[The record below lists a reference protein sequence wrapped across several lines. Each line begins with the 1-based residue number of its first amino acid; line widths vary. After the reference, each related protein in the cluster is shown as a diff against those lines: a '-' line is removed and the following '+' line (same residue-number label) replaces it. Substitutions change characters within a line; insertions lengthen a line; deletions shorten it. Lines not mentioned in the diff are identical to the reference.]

1 MVWML
6 LVISLFVAAAVVS
19 VGMLLS
25 ALVMGRALN
34 QTHNLNGVDLDLID
48 VEPRMASL
56 GTQDFAN
63 KPMLAGQVLS
73 SAECTCNT

>member
-34 QTHNLNGVDLDLID
+34 QTHNLNGV
-48 VEPRMASL
+48 RS
-56 GTQDFAN
+56 
-63 KPMLAGQVLS
+63 
-73 SAECTCNT
+73 

>member
-1 MVWML
+1 MAMVWML

-34 QTHNLNGVDLDLID
+34 QTHNLNGIDLDLTD

-63 KPMLAGQVLS
+63 NINARWTGAVVR
-73 SAECTCNT
+73 